1 MPASAVP
8 PSAPSGRAGP
18 RRAAADDARTR
29 PIGADPRTSEAR
41 ASGTRAPLM
50 RHRADRPVSGVAAG
64 AARHLGLSP
73 RTARAGFAVLAL
85 AGGAGLAL
93 YVWLWL
99 LMPEEGADGAPTG
112 EAPSLRGRA
121 PEVLER
127 VREGG
132 WPVLLAAVVLGV
144 GVITIADGL
153 GLAVDWALVG
163 PMAVLVI
170 GLGLAWM
177 QLDLAGG
184 PPAGRVGRVVRLALG
199 TALVLLAVL
208 AIVLGGVTSGDLW
221 LGLLVAVALIAGVAM
236 VAMPYAL
243 SWLRRRDAE
252 RTAFAV
258 QAQRAEIAA
267 HLHDSVLQSL
277 ALIQRRAHDP
287 EAVARAAR
295 AQERELRRF
304 LALDDRGGHDSLAA
318 TLREHAAAV
327 EDAHG
332 RRVEVVA
339 VGEASGA
346 WLEPLTAAA
355 REAMLNAARH
365 AGDAQVFAEVAEDDD
380 GRTVA
385 EVFVRDRGPGFDP
398 GAVPADRLGVRES
411 VVGRMER
418 AGGAARIRSG
428 PGGTEVHLTLTRPD
442 RVPPHAAQERP

>member
-1 MPASAVP
+1 MPPSTALPPSPSAV
-8 PSAPSGRAGP
+8 G
-18 RRAAADDARTR
+18 TR
-29 PIGADPRTSEAR
+29 P
-41 ASGTRAPLM
+41 PLV
-50 RHRADRPVSGVAAG
+50 RHGSDRPVSGVAAG
-64 AARHLGLSP
+64 LARHLGVP
-73 RTARAGFAVLAL
+73 AARARAGLALLGL

-99 LMPEEGADGAPTG
+99 LMPEEGPDGGPAGAAPT
-112 EAPSLRGRA
+112 LRERA
-121 PEVLER
+121 PQILER

-144 GVITIADGL
+144 GALTVADGL
-153 GLAVDWALVG
+153 GLEVDWALAG
-163 PMAVLVI
+163 PVAVLVI

-184 PPAGRVGRVVRLALG
+184 SGGGRTGRLVRLGLG
-199 TALVLLAVL
+199 AALVLLAVL
-208 AIVLGGVTSGDLW
+208 AIVLGSVSSGDLW
-221 LGLLVAVALIAGVAM
+221 LGLLAAVAMLAGAAL

-277 ALIQRRAHDP
+277 ALIQRRAQDP
-287 EAVARAAR
+287 EAVARVAR
-295 AQERELRRF
+295 AQERELRQF
-304 LALDDRGGHDSLAA
+304 LALDSRDGHDSLAQA
-318 TLREHAAAV
+318 LESHAAAV

-332 RRVEVVA
+332 RRIEVVA
-339 VGEASGA
+339 VGEASGP
-346 WLEPLTAAA
+346 WLEPLIAAA

-365 AGDAQVFAEVAEDDD
+365 AGDAQVFAEVLQDDD
-380 GRTVA
+380 GRAIA
-385 EVFVRDRGPGFDP
+385 EVFVRDRGPGFDLA
-398 GAVPADRLGVRES
+398 AVPADRLGVRES

-428 PGGTEVHLTLTRPD
+428 EQGTEVHLSLAEPVGARRQAPRED
-442 RVPPHAAQERP
+442 S